1 MLRLA
6 RKIADIFINISA
18 VFGGAA
24 LFAGLAV
31 ILVDVVGRLFG
42 APLRGSPDLVQM
54 AFVLMV
60 FGGIPYCDRI
70 GGNVAVDLLEDYF
83 SPDLNRLF
91 IILGNIIG
99 AVVFALLAWQ
109 LWESSKLSN
118 MLNLSTNILFLPK
131 APFQYAAVALCII
144 TCISQALRVVELA
157 CGAPLPASDPVKTE
171 A

>member
-1 MLRLA
+1 MLSLA
-6 RKIADIFINISA
+6 RKIADVIINISA

-31 ILVDVVGRLFG
+31 ILVDVIGRMFG
-42 APLRGSPDLVQM
+42 APLRGSPDLIQM

-70 GGNVAVDLLEDYF
+70 GGNVAVDLLENWF
-83 SPDLNRLF
+83 SPGVNRLLF
-91 IILGNIIG
+91 ILANATG
-99 AVVFALLAWQ
+99 AVIFALLAWQ

-131 APFQYAAVALCII
+131 APFQYVAVALCCI
-144 TCISQALRVVELA
+144 TSASQTLRVLELA
-157 CGAPLPASDPVKTE
+157 NGAPLPASDVTKLE
-171 A
+171 H